1 MMENQDKFL
10 EELYHRYFRSL
21 VIHAY
26 CYLGNWEDSHVAAQD
41 AFRIA
46 CEKIDAL
53 MSSENAVGWMKN
65 TVKNLC
71 YRMMRER
78 NRQML
83 LFSSLDEL
91 TDDKLPIIDDDSGCQ
106 PTDIL
111 DGLISKEEL
120 ALLKK
125 IIVDGASYTEAAKE
139 LGCTVS
145 TCRKRVQRS
154 IDKIRQK
161 YREKFG
167 EDFYL

>member
-1 MMENQDKFL
+1 
-10 EELYHRYFRSL
+10 
-21 VIHAY
+21 
-26 CYLGNWEDSHVAAQD
+26 
-41 AFRIA
+41 
-46 CEKIDAL
+46 
-53 MSSENAVGWMKN
+53 
-65 TVKNLC
+65 
-71 YRMMRER
+71 MMRER

-91 TDDKLPIIDDDSGCQ
+91 TDDKLPIIDDDLGSQ